1 MEKQENKYIEIMK
14 VFLKLGLF
22 AFGGPA
28 AHIAMMED
36 EVVSKRAWI
45 TKEKFVDMIGF
56 TNLIPGPNSTEMA
69 ILLGHARGG
78 KRGLFIAGISFIFPA
93 MLIVLGFAILYKNYG
108 DITYVAS
115 IFDAIKPVILAIVLQ
130 ALFRLSKTALT
141 KVESFILFGIVLTLS
156 LIGITEIPL
165 LFGSALLMFIY
176 RKIATTKKTMVVE
189 PVSLF
194 TLFLIFLKIG
204 AVLYGSGYVLL
215 SFLRTEFVDQLGLI
229 TNAQLIDAVAVGQF
243 TPGPV
248 FTTAT
253 FIGYLILDI
262 PGALV
267 ATIGIFLP
275 SFLIIWL
282 LHPLIEKMRNSNNVK
297 HVLDGV
303 NAAAIALMAAVTVEL
318 GIASLTSILYGLIFF
333 VSAILLI
340 RYKVNATLLIL
351 GGAIIGFIM
360 FLV

>member
-1 MEKQENKYIEIMK
+1 MK

-36 EVVSKRAWI
+36 EVVHKRAWI
-45 TKEKFVDMIGF
+45 TKEKFIDMIGF

-108 DITYVAS
+108 NITYVAS

-141 KVESFILFGIVLTLS
+141 KVESFVLFGIVLTLS
-156 LIGITEIPL
+156 LLGITEIPL
-165 LFGSALLMFIY
+165 LLGSAILMFIY
-176 RKIATTKKTMVVE
+176 RKLKDSKKTLVIE
-189 PVSLF
+189 PVSLL

-215 SFLRTEFVDQLGLI
+215 AFLRTEFVDQLGLI

-262 PGALV
+262 PGAIV

-282 LHPLIEKMRNSNNVK
+282 LHPLIDKMRGSNHVK
-297 HVLDGV
+297 HILDGV
-303 NAAAIALMAAVTVEL
+303 NAAAIALMAAVTIEL
-318 GIASLTSILYGLIFF
+318 GIASIITIVYGIIFV

-351 GGAIIGFIM
+351 GGAVIGLIT
-360 FLV
+360 FLI